1 MFQQNCPDGS
11 GDEGMVAKCL
21 YQLEDVSVRY
31 NKSAENVLNILDRC
45 SKVM

>member
-1 MFQQNCPDGS
+1 MFQQNCPDGN

-21 YQLEDVSVRY
+21 YQLEDVRY
-31 NKSAENVLNILDRC
+31 NKYAENVLNIVDRC

>member
-21 YQLEDVSVRY
+21 YQLEDVRY
-31 NKSAENVLNILDRC
+31 NKSAENVLNIVDRC